1 MAVIST
7 SEADPDAGTF
17 GFGSPVELAGSAV
30 IVNSLWV
37 NTLWFLT
44 LLVVRD
50 LTSKKGPIH
59 VAGHFISVA
68 VPSIMDE
75 RALSYGKRKRWEAL
89 IFFSHFFFAIIS
101 SAALQS

>member
-1 MAVIST
+1 MAVIIT

-17 GFGSPVELAGSAV
+17 GFGSPVELAGPAV
-30 IVNSLWV
+30 IINSLCV

-44 LLVVRD
+44 LLVVRN
-50 LTSKKGPIH
+50 LTSKKGPIY

-68 VPSIMDE
+68 VPDE

-89 IFFSHFFFAIIS
+89 IFFS
-101 SAALQS
+101 Q